1 MMADQPQLDWNAA
14 EVREGT
20 LTVKVGGEVDDE
32 WEQTF
37 ARTLALLSS
46 SGTWGSVG
54 FKKRKVTVEGVQQGS
69 EDNVRFALDGAVQE
83 ANAHHAE
90 DDSEESEEDEESG
103 DGDDSE
109 VDDTDRRMT
118 ERFRDSSD

>member
-1 MMADQPQLDWNAA
+1 MADEPQLDWSAA
-14 EVREGT
+14 QVSDGT
-20 LTVKVGGEVDDE
+20 LSVDVSGDFDDE

-54 FKKRKVTVEGVQQGS
+54 FKKGKVTVAGVQEGS

-83 ANAHHAE
+83 ANAHHADEADEADEDPGE
-90 DDSEESEEDEESG
+90 DDDDTEGDE
-103 DGDDSE
+103 
-109 VDDTDRRMT
+109 TDRRMT
-118 ERFRDSSD
+118 DRFRDSSD

>member
-1 MMADQPQLDWNAA
+1 MADQPQLDWNAA

-20 LTVKVGGEVDDE
+20 LTIKVGGEIADD
-32 WEQTF
+32 WQQTF

-46 SGTWGSVG
+46 RGVWGSVS
-54 FKKRKVTVEGVQQGS
+54 FKKGKVTVEGVQEGS

-90 DDSEESEEDEESG
+90 DDSEETDEDEESG
-103 DGDDSE
+103 DEDDSDG
-109 VDDTDRRMT
+109 DDTDRRMT
-118 ERFRDSSD
+118 ERFRDASD

>member
-1 MMADQPQLDWNAA
+1 MADQPQLDWNAA
-14 EVREGT
+14 EVRDGT
-20 LTVKVGGEVDDE
+20 LTIEVSGEFDDE

-46 SGTWGSVG
+46 SGTWGSVSL
-54 FKKRKVTVEGVQQGS
+54 KKGKVTVEGVQEGS

-83 ANAHHAE
+83 ANAHHGPE
-90 DDSEESEEDEESG
+90 DSEESDEDAESE
-103 DGDDSE
+103 DADDSE
-109 VDDTDRRMT
+109 GDDTDRRMT

>member
-1 MMADQPQLDWNAA
+1 MADQPQLDWNAA

-20 LTVKVGGEVDDE
+20 LTIKVGGEIDDD

-46 SGTWGSVG
+46 RGVWGSVS
-54 FKKRKVTVEGVQQGS
+54 FKKGKVTVEGVPEGS

-90 DDSEESEEDEESG
+90 DDSEESDEDQESDE
-103 DGDDSE
+103 DGSDG
-109 VDDTDRRMT
+109 DDTDRRMT
-118 ERFRDSSD
+118 ERFRDASD

>member
-1 MMADQPQLDWNAA
+1 MAEEPQLDWSAA
-14 EVREGT
+14 QVSDGT
-20 LTVKVGGEVDDE
+20 LSVEVNGEFDDE

-54 FKKRKVTVEGVQQGS
+54 FKKGKVTVEGVEEGS
-69 EDNVRFALDGAVQE
+69 EENVRFALDGAVQE

-90 DDSEESEEDEESG
+90 DADESDEDAGE
-103 DGDDSE
+103 DDDDSE
-109 VDDTDRRMT
+109 GDDTDRRMT
-118 ERFRDSSD
+118 DRFRDPSG

>member
-1 MMADQPQLDWNAA
+1 MADQPQLDWNAA

-20 LTVKVGGEVDDE
+20 LTIEVGGEFDDE

-37 ARTLALLSS
+37 ARTLALLAS

-54 FKKRKVTVEGVQQGS
+54 VETGKVTVEGLQEGS

-83 ANAHHAE
+83 ANAHHAQDDSEDSDEDDQSGDE
-90 DDSEESEEDEESG
+90 DDSEG
-103 DGDDSE
+103 
-109 VDDTDRRMT
+109 DDTDRRMT

>member
-1 MMADQPQLDWNAA
+1 MADQPQLDWNAA

-20 LTVKVGGEVDDE
+20 LTIKVGGEIDDD

-46 SGTWGSVG
+46 RGVWGSVS
-54 FKKRKVTVEGVQQGS
+54 FKKGKVTVEGLQEGS

-90 DDSEESEEDEESG
+90 DDSEESDEDQESDEDDT
-103 DGDDSE
+103 DG
-109 VDDTDRRMT
+109 DDTDRRMT
-118 ERFRDSSD
+118 ERFRDASD

>member
-1 MMADQPQLDWNAA
+1 MADQPQLDWNAA

-20 LTVKVGGEVDDE
+20 LTIEVRGELDDE

-46 SGTWGSVG
+46 RGVWGSVS
-54 FKKRKVTVEGVQQGS
+54 FKKGKVTVEGVQEGS

-90 DDSEESEEDEESG
+90 DDSEESDEDEESG
-103 DGDDSE
+103 DEDDSDG
-109 VDDTDRRMT
+109 DDTDRRMT
-118 ERFRDSSD
+118 ERFRDASG

>member
-1 MMADQPQLDWNAA
+1 MSDEPQLDWNAA
-14 EVREGT
+14 EVRDAK
-20 LTVKVGGEVDDE
+20 LTVSVDGEIEDD

-46 SGTWGSVG
+46 GGAWGSVS
-54 FKKRKVTVEGVQQGS
+54 FKKGKVTVEGVQEGS

-83 ANAHHAE
+83 ANAHHAQDDSEDSDGDEESEAE
-90 DDSEESEEDEESG
+90 DDSEG
-103 DGDDSE
+103 
-109 VDDTDRRMT
+109 DDTDRRMT

>member
-1 MMADQPQLDWNAA
+1 MADQPQLDWNAA

-20 LTVKVGGEVDDE
+20 LTVKVSGEVDDE

-54 FKKRKVTVEGVQQGS
+54 FKKKKVTVEGLQEGS

-83 ANAHHAE
+83 ANAHHAHDDSEDSDEDDESGDE
-90 DDSEESEEDEESG
+90 DDS
-103 DGDDSE
+103 DG
-109 VDDTDRRMT
+109 DDTDRRMT
-118 ERFRDSSD
+118 ERFRDASD

>member
-1 MMADQPQLDWNAA
+1 MADQPQLDWDAA

-20 LTVKVGGEVDDE
+20 LTIAVGGEFDDE

-46 SGTWGSVG
+46 SGTWGSVSLEKG
-54 FKKRKVTVEGVQQGS
+54 KVTVEDVQEGS

-83 ANAHHAE
+83 ANAHHAQ
-90 DDSEESEEDEESG
+90 DDAEESDEEEEESEE
-103 DGDDSE
+103 GDDSE
-109 VDDTDRRMT
+109 GDDTDRRMT
-118 ERFRDSSD
+118 ERFRDSAD